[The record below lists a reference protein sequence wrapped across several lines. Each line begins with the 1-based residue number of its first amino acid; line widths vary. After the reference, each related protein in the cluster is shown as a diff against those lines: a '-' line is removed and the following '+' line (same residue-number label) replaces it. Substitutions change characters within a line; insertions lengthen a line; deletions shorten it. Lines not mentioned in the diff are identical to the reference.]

1 MPKGTQLA
9 QERRSRNSQ
18 GRSLAR
24 GSNLQWFSRF
34 GDPREN
40 GVFENAGFENTCDK
54 LMEDGHVSPLSPT
67 TRHLEPWVSVT
78 CVGHTHHRI

>member
-34 GDPREN
+34 GDPGEN